1 MAHSKTVSP
10 YQWTVNNL
18 NSGFANISVAD
29 SSAQPSTLQVGE
41 TMRVD
46 GIPNPKVVVNA
57 PLLVDGID
65 VGKTLKDIMSILGV
79 VSRDIAREEKYKGLK
94 EAAKEYERQLDKYKT
109 FETIKD
115 SK

>member
-1 MAHSKTVSP
+1 MDKTLASDP
-10 YQWTVNNL
+10 FQWTVNALSN
-18 NSGFANISVAD
+18 NYSNISIAD
-29 SSAQPSTLQVGE
+29 TTAADNFQVGAVMSI
-41 TMRVD
+41 TKGNDATVT
-46 GIPNPKVVVNA
+46 INA
-57 PLLVDGID
+57 PLIVDNID
-65 VGKTLKDIMSILGV
+65 VVKTLKEVMSVLGV

>member
-1 MAHSKTVSP
+1 MAASKKVSP

-18 NSGFANISVAD
+18 NSGLGNISVMDNTATT
-29 SSAQPSTLQVGE
+29 STLQVGE

-46 GIPNPKVVVNA
+46 SHPGGKVVISA
-57 PLLVDGID
+57 PLIVDDVD
-65 VGKTLKDIMSILGV
+65 VGKTLKDIMSVLGV
-79 VSRDIAREEKYKGLK
+79 VSRDIAREEKYKGLR